1 MSVPFVKMHGLG
13 NDYLFIDAR
22 QAASLDPF
30 VAAPMVCDR
39 ERGIGADG
47 IVMYGPPVDPG
58 NDAWMTVVNADGSD
72 GGVCGNGLR
81 CLAMLLAER
90 RGTDH
95 EEIRV
100 ETPGGVVRLRLGRSP
115 DGGSV
120 MVEADM
126 GPPRLKLAAIP
137 AVVPGWTPEGSLI
150 DRAAG
155 ELSGFDASSW
165 GLSSDAR
172 ISLVSMG
179 NPHLVILLRE
189 GGTRAMLDQRIREIG
204 PGLEGHP
211 WFPERIN
218 VHLMAIDS
226 PGRIRLSTW
235 ERGSGPTR
243 ACGTGACAA
252 AVAAR
257 LAGAAPAW
265 QEVELPGGRLDI
277 GWNGSPGDPVRQRGP
292 AEEILRGVLDGSV
305 GLEPGTDSGED
316 GG

>member
-22 QAASLDPF
+22 QAASLDPV
-30 VAAPMVCDR
+30 VAAPKVCDR

-47 IVMYGPPVDPG
+47 IVMYGPPRDPW

-81 CLAMLLAER
+81 CLAMLLAEQP
-90 RGTDH
+90 GTDH

-100 ETPGGVVRLRLGRSP
+100 ETPGGVVRLKLGRSGEQ
-115 DGGSV
+115 DSV

-126 GPPRLKLAAIP
+126 GPPRLKLGAIP
-137 AVVPGWTPEGSLI
+137 AVVPGCAPEESLI
-150 DRAAG
+150 DQVAG
-155 ELSGFDASSW
+155 ELAGFDALSW
-165 GLSSDAR
+165 GLTPDTR
-172 ISLVSMG
+172 LSLVSMG
-179 NPHLVILLRE
+179 NPHLVILLPA
-189 GGTRAMLDQRIREIG
+189 GGTRAMLDQGIRGIG
-204 PGLEGHP
+204 PGLQGHP
-211 WFPERIN
+211 WFPARIN
-218 VHLMAIDS
+218 VHLMVIDS

-257 LAGAAPAW
+257 LSGAAPAW

-277 GWNGSPGDPVRQRGP
+277 GWNGAPGDPVRQRGP
-292 AEEILRGVLDGSV
+292 AEEILRGVLDRPV
-305 GLEPGTDSGED
+305 GLELGTDSGED